1 MNGLEKDKLM
11 ASIEYSNEKLNQA
24 NYLALAQINY
34 DHIPALRYFYPDG
47 ITILNIN
54 LQTAGK
60 KIGYIKGAGDKV
72 PEALEEMGYQ
82 VTFLGEN
89 DMKLS
94 VLQQYDA
101 IVTGIRAYNIY
112 EWLNTQYEV
121 LMSYVSQG
129 GNLVVQYNTNSFI
142 GPVKSRMGPVNFNI
156 SRNRVTDEN
165 SAVQFLEPSDP
176 LLNWPNKI
184 SQADF
189 EGWIQERGV
198 YFAEVPGQGV
208 KAILGM
214 RDAGETEDQKG
225 SLIVSQLGKGRFIYT
240 GLVFFR
246 QLPAGVPG
254 AYRLFANLV
263 SNPNTKLN
271 GSTK

>member
-1 MNGLEKDKLM
+1 
-11 ASIEYSNEKLNQA
+11 
-24 NYLALAQINY
+24 
-34 DHIPALRYFYPDG
+34 
-47 ITILNIN
+47 
-54 LQTAGK
+54 
-60 KIGYIKGAGDKV
+60 
-72 PEALEEMGYQ
+72 
-82 VTFLGEN
+82 
-89 DMKLS
+89 MKLS

-101 IVTGIRAYNIY
+101 IVTGIRAYNIH

-165 SAVQFLEPSDP
+165 SAVQFLEPADP
-176 LLNWPNKI
+176 VLNWPNKI

-198 YFAEVPGQGV
+198 YFAEIPGQSV

-214 RDAGETEDQKG
+214 RDAGEPEDQKG

-271 GSTK
+271 GSAK